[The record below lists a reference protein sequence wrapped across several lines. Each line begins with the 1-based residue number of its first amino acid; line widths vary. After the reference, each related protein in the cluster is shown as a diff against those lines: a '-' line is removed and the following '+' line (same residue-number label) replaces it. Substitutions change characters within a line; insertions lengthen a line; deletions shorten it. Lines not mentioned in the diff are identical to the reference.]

1 MQESGNSLAEQPVAL
16 NLDRSRE
23 LRIRWADG
31 VECVYALATLRRACP
46 CAACREA
53 RAGEEANPLR
63 VMQPPARQV
72 DMVTVRTA
80 ELVGN
85 YALRI
90 VWNDGHAAGL
100 YDFGLLRSLCA
111 SESAGAKE
119 R

>member
-1 MQESGNSLAEQPVAL
+1 MNAEQPVAL
-16 NLDRSRE
+16 DLDRTRE

-31 VECVYALATLRRACP
+31 VETVHPLAHLRRECP
-46 CAACREA
+46 CAACREQ
-53 RAGEEANPLR
+53 RAAEAANPLR

-90 VWNDGHAAGL
+90 VWNDGHATGL
-100 YDFGLLRSLCA
+100 YDFGLLRSLG
-111 SESAGAKE
+111 AGGAGE
-119 R
+119 A